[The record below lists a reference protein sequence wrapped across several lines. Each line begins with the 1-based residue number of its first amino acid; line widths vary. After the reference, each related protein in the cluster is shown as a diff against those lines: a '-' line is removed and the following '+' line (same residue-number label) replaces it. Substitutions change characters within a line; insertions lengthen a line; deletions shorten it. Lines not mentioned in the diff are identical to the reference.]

1 MKKIISLIFIALVGF
16 GFVSCGEETTLTTA
30 TTNDGTT
37 TSSDEVTTSLT
48 STDATTTEG
57 TTEYHEP
64 VTITYA
70 AWNLGTTGS
79 LNLERYMIESFM
91 EEYPWITV
99 EIIERPT
106 VTDPTGTSEIDQNWN
121 EFLGARAAQG
131 TLPDVYFTDSTET
144 TIMNN
149 WARDVYEIA
158 HNDPEFMNIP
168 EDLREAANYGGK
180 LMALPY
186 AVYYF
191 GYYINKTIFED
202 NNGDA
207 PVFEDTFDEFM
218 DKVSD
223 VANQTVTNGT
233 GIAGIVG
240 IDRLLEWYPAQL
252 NSELGW
258 YTFDGEKLNL
268 DSEEFE
274 TTLNLYQTLM
284 QDKSLIYDA
293 MTPEEQFAAFGTDN
307 AWESSQLAAYFEYT
321 PSIGSMLAYDF
332 EVDFIGTP
340 GTDAAHQIP
349 VILDLMCISS
359 TTQHLD
365 EAYLLAKW
373 MSFGKAGYLERIRL
387 SELYGDDDDPDTDDM
402 DPLNMT
408 PLQSDEELLDAFFGI
423 YTTFTEFRK
432 VVSHDSYI
440 IEPNKYLPGYV
451 KARWNE
457 DYDAETTVGQ
467 LFDLVRSGQ
476 VNYADVKTEWN
487 DISNNALR
495 LAIEAVL
502 EKLGVN
508 AED

>member
-1 MKKIISLIFIALVGF
+1 MKKILSFIFIALIGIAFVG
-16 GFVSCGEETTLTTA
+16 CGGETTTTNAA
-30 TTNDGTT
+30 TTDGTT
-37 TSSDEVTTSLT
+37 TSDGGTTAGTTTATVTTEEP
-48 STDATTTEG
+48 D
-57 TTEYHEP
+57 P

-70 AWNLGTTGS
+70 AWNLGTTES
-79 LNLERYMIESFM
+79 VNLERLMIDSFM
-91 EEYPWITV
+91 EKYSWITV
-99 EIIERPT
+99 EIIERPK
-106 VTDPTGTSEIDQNWN
+106 VADPSGTSEIDQNWN

-149 WARDVYEIA
+149 WAKNVYDIA

-207 PVFEDTFDEFM
+207 PVFEDTFAEFM

-252 NSELGW
+252 NSDLGW
-258 YTFDGEKLNL
+258 YTFDGENLNL
-268 DSEEFE
+268 DSPEFE

-284 QDKSLIYDA
+284 QDKTLIYDA
-293 MTPEEQFAAFGTDN
+293 MTPEEQLAAFGTTN

-321 PSIGSMLAYDF
+321 PIIGSMLNYDF
-332 EVDFIGTP
+332 EIDFIGTP

-359 TTQHLD
+359 TTQHLN

-373 MSFGKAGYLERIRL
+373 MSFGKEGYLERINL
-387 SELYGDDDDPDTDDM
+387 STTVEGIEA
-402 DPLNMT
+402 LNMT
-408 PLQSDEELLDAFFGI
+408 PLQPDEELLSAFFGI
-423 YTTFTEFRK
+423 YTTFTELRK
-432 VVSHDSYI
+432 VVSHGSYI
-440 IEPNKYLPGYV
+440 IEPNKYLPGYI

-457 DYDAETTVGQ
+457 DYDAETTVGE

-476 VNYADVKTEWN
+476 VNYADVKTQWN
-487 DISNNALR
+487 DISNEALR
-495 LAIEAVL
+495 LAMEAVL
-502 EKLGVN
+502 EKLGVSE
-508 AED
+508 ED